1 MNIKI
6 LMSTMNKK
14 DIEELKLNEKNISNC
29 IIINQT
35 KEQIKNIEKGD
46 VVFYSYNE
54 KGLAKSRN
62 RLLEKIES
70 DVDIGIITDDDVTF
84 VKEYKDIVQKAY
96 DTIKNA
102 DIIIFKSLDENGKDR
117 RKYPSHNKELTR
129 KEILQVCSIEITFRV
144 LKIKDK
150 VRFDERFGLGSR
162 YKSGEEN
169 IFLLDCYNKGLKIYF
184 YNEAINIHPK
194 ESTGVIWMEEDI
206 YEKGALFRR
215 LYPKMCFFMVLPIAI
230 LKRNICKT
238 NIFNITK
245 LLFKGIKDYKKE
257 EDR

>member
-1 MNIKI
+1 M
-6 LMSTMNKK
+6 
-14 DIEELKLNEKNISNC
+14 
-29 IIINQT
+29 
-35 KEQIKNIEKGD
+35 
-46 VVFYSYNE
+46 VFYSYNE

-150 VRFDERFGLGSR
+150 VRFDERFGLGSK

-194 ESTGVIWMEEDI
+194 KSTGAIWMEEDI

>member
-1 MNIKI
+1 M
-6 LMSTMNKK
+6 
-14 DIEELKLNEKNISNC
+14 
-29 IIINQT
+29 
-35 KEQIKNIEKGD
+35 
-46 VVFYSYNE
+46 
-54 KGLAKSRN
+54 
-62 RLLEKIES
+62 EKIES

-194 ESTGVIWMEEDI
+194 ESTGAIWMEEDI